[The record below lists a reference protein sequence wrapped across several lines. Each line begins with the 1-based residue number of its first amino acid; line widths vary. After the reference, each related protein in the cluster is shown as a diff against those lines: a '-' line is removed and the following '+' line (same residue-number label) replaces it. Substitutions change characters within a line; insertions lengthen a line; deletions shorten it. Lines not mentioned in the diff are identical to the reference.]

1 METPEEREVRKKMEF
16 YQEAAS
22 SSQAVDKAA
31 LAMAALDEAAAA
43 ERVAAKKRRW
53 AYIMAIALPPIGVI
67 IACFYYFSR
76 KTDGK
81 RVGWI
86 TLTLSIIGFVLL
98 WISFVLFKAAI
109 PASVQTQLNGTDM
122 KDVQDLLKEYQ

>member
-16 YQEAAS
+16 YQEAAAK
-22 SSQAVDKAA
+22 SQSVDKAV

-53 AYIMAIALPPIGVI
+53 AYLIALALPPIGVI
-67 IACFYYFSR
+67 VAFFYYFS
-76 KTDGK
+76 KKSDGK

-86 TLTLSIIGFVLL
+86 TLILSIAGFALL
-98 WISFVLFKAAI
+98 WLSLALFRSAV
-109 PASVQTQLNGTDM
+109 PPDVQTQLNGMDM
-122 KDVQDLLKEYQ
+122 MEIQDLLKEYQ